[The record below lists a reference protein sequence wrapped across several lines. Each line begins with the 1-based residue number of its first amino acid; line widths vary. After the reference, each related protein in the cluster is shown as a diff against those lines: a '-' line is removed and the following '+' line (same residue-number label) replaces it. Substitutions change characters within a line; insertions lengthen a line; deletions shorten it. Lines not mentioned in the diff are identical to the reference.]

1 MGIAEHGEKRFQNRL
16 ITSIKELGGEAIHL
30 EPAGHAGFPD
40 LLITL
45 GNQYRLVEL
54 KHIKKVTN
62 SKFSILF
69 QYGQLAW
76 IAARIINSAPV
87 FIAIKEE
94 TTGSIWLI
102 EVVDSEGPLELAK
115 IPISEVLEFPKP
127 KSFLEKKQVPFVNE
141 DEAAYYLLKH
151 MGMK

>member
-40 LLITL
+40 LLVTL

-87 FIAIKEE
+87 FIAVKDE
-94 TTGSIWLI
+94 TTGGCWLI
-102 EVVDSEGPLELAK
+102 ICFRPESLLEMSKRTIAH
-115 IPISEVLEFPKP
+115 VLKFHGAGKDYY
-127 KSFLEKKQVPFVNE
+127 VPFDDE
-141 DEAAYYLLKH
+141 DQLANNILHH